1 MKYVAI
7 CVALYDYQAQVD
19 DEELSFNAD
28 DVLYILENNDPDW
41 YKAQLKVPSAPD
53 GGPIGIIPSNY
64 VEKAKPIGS
73 VKAIYDYQPQSIEE
87 VEFKEDE
94 VLALYENDDPDWFV
108 VEKSNGDI
116 GLAPSNYVEQQEQG
130 ATNVEKPLPA
140 VANASPLL
148 AAPTTSTTAAASPV
162 LNRSDSAL
170 SWSVHEYDVIKKKKT
185 KSKGNLMVGNGMF
198 CYGSETDKASPVRQ
212 FQVNQVLTAS
222 IDGKNVHIEMNDAQH
237 SVFDFQ
243 TASQSEAKGILTK
256 IESSKTASNAAV
268 GLALPSPAAMTTSTS
283 PVSVHTPAPAPAP
296 PAIEESASVN
306 GASACEPRWAIALFA
321 FKPEADEETYL
332 EEHEQVL
339 ITDYISSTDWWTIE
353 HKDGTAGIVP
363 ANYVKFQDEY
373 EADLRAEEAEEEKKR
388 SEAAAAAARQ
398 AEIAAKEKQQR
409 EMEEK
414 ERKRKEEEDQRE
426 KQRQKEMA
434 ELNRQRD
441 LEEKERARQ
450 AEVDRRRKMQE
461 EAKQRELDAKR
472 QANLAATTMAS
483 PQMGGGSPRRS
494 QIPAPPP
501 PPPPALSSH
510 TASSPSLPTY
520 NQQPAAPKHTDP
532 NKPDPAKVRMWTD
545 RTGAFKVEAQFL
557 SCANGKIRLFKTNGV
572 KIDVPT
578 QKMCIEDLK
587 YIEQETGIKQYEDT
601 NDNIPLAQL
610 NNNSKFSWFD
620 YFKKAN
626 LPHSACVEY
635 AGNFDANKLTEQDVE
650 RLTHRKMKLLG
661 MSEKHVQRIQRFIET
676 NQAEPPSDNEGAR
689 PGGLARPKMK
699 VKKSVTFGAVSYIH
713 EDGDS
718 DNDDDVQ
725 WQIQQDEILARQLQ
739 EQEQHSGG
747 GSSSLHRRGTG
758 RPTPSHSAPRDVNS
772 SVLTPQQF
780 EPLKPVQAAPVQSPP
795 QQQREITPLAA
806 LPVQNNNTAPPP
818 PPKPA
823 FEDDAWAPRA
833 GSSPSVQAA
842 TASPA
847 WNAAQRSN
855 TLPANVSSPARQRP
869 TAQLSQQ
876 SMVDPQLLAKWGGSP
891 ALAAANSRPVPPPPT
906 SAAIATPNN
915 TNFAPLQR
923 SATMQ
928 PQTTGFQPQ
937 GSMTSLPTMLNQ
949 ASNASLPTLQPQAS
963 MTSLPQTQQVPATPS
978 FVNNGFQQQ
987 QQPTGTSFASPSV
1000 QQPQFTNNNSSS
1012 SLNQYMYNQPSPHV
1026 VPLQSVLPPPLAPQL
1041 TASSY
1046 QSTVSSF
1053 GSPQIQPQ
1061 TTGRN
1066 WANATPDNPFGSGA
1080 LNNPAMMQ
1088 QQQQP
1093 NYGMPPQNT
1102 GFVPQQQYG
1111 NHTQIDPTDKYAV
1124 FKTVNTSTPSVFSN
1138 QQQQQQPPQQ
1148 QRSFYY

>member
-1 MKYVAI
+1 M
-7 CVALYDYQAQVD
+7 
-19 DEELSFNAD
+19 
-28 DVLYILENNDPDW
+28 
-41 YKAQLKVPSAPD
+41 
-53 GGPIGIIPSNY
+53 
-64 VEKAKPIGS
+64 
-73 VKAIYDYQPQSIEE
+73 KAIYDYQPQSIEE

-296 PAIEESASVN
+296 PVIEESASVN

-472 QANLAATTMAS
+472 QAN
-483 PQMGGGSPRRS
+483 
-494 QIPAPPP
+494 
-501 PPPPALSSH
+501 
-510 TASSPSLPTY
+510 
-520 NQQPAAPKHTDP
+520 
-532 NKPDPAKVRMWTD
+532 
-545 RTGAFKVEAQFL
+545 
-557 SCANGKIRLFKTNGV
+557 
-572 KIDVPT
+572 
-578 QKMCIEDLK
+578 
-587 YIEQETGIKQYEDT
+587 
-601 NDNIPLAQL
+601 
-610 NNNSKFSWFD
+610 
-620 YFKKAN
+620 
-626 LPHSACVEY
+626 
-635 AGNFDANKLTEQDVE
+635 
-650 RLTHRKMKLLG
+650 
-661 MSEKHVQRIQRFIET
+661 
-676 NQAEPPSDNEGAR
+676 
-689 PGGLARPKMK
+689 
-699 VKKSVTFGAVSYIH
+699 VS
-713 EDGDS
+713 
-718 DNDDDVQ
+718 
-725 WQIQQDEILARQLQ
+725 
-739 EQEQHSGG
+739 
-747 GSSSLHRRGTG
+747 
-758 RPTPSHSAPRDVNS
+758 
-772 SVLTPQQF
+772 
-780 EPLKPVQAAPVQSPP
+780 
-795 QQQREITPLAA
+795 
-806 LPVQNNNTAPPP
+806 
-818 PPKPA
+818 
-823 FEDDAWAPRA
+823 
-833 GSSPSVQAA
+833 
-842 TASPA
+842 
-847 WNAAQRSN
+847 
-855 TLPANVSSPARQRP
+855 
-869 TAQLSQQ
+869 
-876 SMVDPQLLAKWGGSP
+876 
-891 ALAAANSRPVPPPPT
+891 
-906 SAAIATPNN
+906 
-915 TNFAPLQR
+915 
-923 SATMQ
+923 
-928 PQTTGFQPQ
+928 
-937 GSMTSLPTMLNQ
+937 
-949 ASNASLPTLQPQAS
+949 
-963 MTSLPQTQQVPATPS
+963 
-978 FVNNGFQQQ
+978 
-987 QQPTGTSFASPSV
+987 
-1000 QQPQFTNNNSSS
+1000 
-1012 SLNQYMYNQPSPHV
+1012 
-1026 VPLQSVLPPPLAPQL
+1026 
-1041 TASSY
+1041 
-1046 QSTVSSF
+1046 
-1053 GSPQIQPQ
+1053 
-1061 TTGRN
+1061 
-1066 WANATPDNPFGSGA
+1066 
-1080 LNNPAMMQ
+1080 
-1088 QQQQP
+1088 
-1093 NYGMPPQNT
+1093 
-1102 GFVPQQQYG
+1102 
-1111 NHTQIDPTDKYAV
+1111 
-1124 FKTVNTSTPSVFSN
+1124 
-1138 QQQQQQPPQQ
+1138 
-1148 QRSFYY
+1148 